1 MMYNLTSNLVNVVFN
16 YLLIHGHLGFP
27 RMEVAGASLATV
39 IGQSVAFILAL
50 IVVLRGN
57 QYLHLRLKEGFKP
70 HWESLKAYLI

>member
-1 MMYNLTSNLVNVVFN
+1 
-16 YLLIHGHLGFP
+16 
-27 RMEVAGASLATV
+27 MEVAGASLATV